1 VSAAPL
7 RFEDFVGDP
16 EVFFAKHAGQ
26 DPLLRRGAVAGRLP
40 ELPSVADLDDL
51 LVLEAAPP
59 WCLRVTKDGRGVPS
73 QVYTRDTGRG
83 ARRTQA
89 ISAAAVGRLFRDG
102 ATITWDSVNHIL
114 PSARRLAAPFARAYA
129 ARAEVLAFMTP
140 AGHDGFPPHCDSIE
154 VFVVQVHGTKAWTVW
169 GTPESRDGRE
179 VIYRTRDLGE
189 PTLRVTLCPGDV
201 LYLPYGTPHTAS
213 AQDALSLHLSV
224 GVEPCR
230 WRDLLRD
237 TVATLLE
244 LDAFAGIAP
253 PPSEAPGDVAEL
265 ASKLSILQS
274 MLAAL
279 DPATELT
286 RLAAAAEL

>member
-7 RFEDFVGDP
+7 RFEDFAGDP

-26 DPLLRRGAVAGRLP
+26 DPLLRRGAVAGRLA

-73 QVYTRDTGRG
+73 QVYTRGTGRG

-89 ISAAAVGRLFRDG
+89 ISAAAVSRLFRDG

-114 PSARRLAAPFARAYA
+114 P
-129 ARAEVLAFMTP
+129 P
-140 AGHDGFPPHCDSIE
+140 AGGHDGFPPHCDSIE

-179 VIYRTRDLGE
+179 VVYRTRDLGE

-244 LDAFAGIAP
+244 LDVFAGIAP
-253 PPSEAPGDVAEL
+253 PPSDAPGDVAEL
-265 ASKLSILQS
+265 ASQLSVLQS

-286 RLAAAAEL
+286 RLAAATEL